1 MPTPTNPPSHEPTD
15 TKVLG
20 SIVSTLVAYAMS
32 RGLTLQDIEQIS
44 GVKTD
49 DLFIPEKRLPER
61 KIPDLLRAIQAR
73 NPSYPMSIDLVRG
86 APLSGV
92 STLAYSARYGR
103 TFRHSIELIIRNR
116 KFISDGLALH
126 LEETEDEAA
135 IVSSHTLDAASKG
148 LMGEAGMGFALRG
161 VHEILMLDITPLR
174 VEFLWPP
181 NGPISVYEDHFGA
194 PVLFGQERS
203 AIVIDPAC
211 LNIEL
216 DHANDDLYTFA
227 DIYFQKMMATSNL
240 ENPPS
245 ELTGLVRAITENAA
259 LGEFSVAAAAEKAKM
274 SVRSAQRIASLHD
287 TTMRSLIQEARIVR
301 SKEFL
306 LDPNISIEE
315 AAYLAGYGDDRA
327 FRRAFRS
334 WTGQAPSEFRRAAFR
349 G

>member
-1 MPTPTNPPSHEPTD
+1 
-15 TKVLG
+15 
-20 SIVSTLVAYAMS
+20 
-32 RGLTLQDIEQIS
+32 
-44 GVKTD
+44 
-49 DLFIPEKRLPER
+49 
-61 KIPDLLRAIQAR
+61 
-73 NPSYPMSIDLVRG
+73 
-86 APLSGV
+86 
-92 STLAYSARYGR
+92 
-103 TFRHSIELIIRNR
+103 
-116 KFISDGLALH
+116 
-126 LEETEDEAA
+126 
-135 IVSSHTLDAASKG
+135 
-148 LMGEAGMGFALRG
+148 MGFALRG